1 MPDNI
6 LESTLNLSLIES
18 TFGSLLG
25 NYDYKKANT
34 FNAIV
39 ASSAPKASAPMSDT
53 DKSSGA
59 TSRTG
64 IITGVGKTSTCG
76 VVIDEYPFIDEQVR
90 LKLTAQSTRA
100 RIITVEGIDGA
111 GKTTG
116 AKIIAEKLAD
126 MGYKVLNITTEKLT
140 DESKAIRQ
148 LFISGALGN
157 ATVDVMGMLVS
168 AYLNSIITTQV
179 HPNLDRYD
187 YIIMDR
193 SYISTLVYQR
203 HSIIG
208 AQCAGFIEDQLPLDI
223 VFLFDID
230 PVQAAMRLEANG
242 KELDHFEMG
251 NIVVKG
257 TERRYWYNQMF
268 IRKRPNYMA
277 KVNANKSLEWVTNR
291 LHEQCELI
299 VSKSVGKV
307 WFNEV

>member
-1 MPDNI
+1 MPDNV
-6 LESTLNLSLIES
+6 LESALNLSLIQSE
-18 TFGSLLG
+18 GESLLG
-25 NYDYKKANT
+25 NYGYKKANT
-34 FNAIV
+34 SKVIV
-39 ASSAPKASAPMSDT
+39 ASNVSKDSVSKEATRQPPIT
-53 DKSSGA
+53 NTVKSSDV
-59 TSRTG
+59 TG
-64 IITGVGKTSTCG
+64 
-76 VVIDEYPFIDEQVR
+76 
-90 LKLTAQSTRA
+90 RA

-148 LFISGALGN
+148 LFISGAMGN

-168 AYLNSIITTQV
+168 AYLHSIVTTQV
-179 HPNLDRYD
+179 HPNLNRYD

-193 SYISTLVYQR
+193 SFISTLVYQR
-203 HSIIG
+203 HSIIS
-208 AQCAGFIEDQLPLDI
+208 AQCAGFIEDRLPLDI

-251 NIVVKG
+251 NIVEKG

-268 IRKRPNYMA
+268 IRKRPNYMV
-277 KVNANKSLEWVTNR
+277 KINANKSLDWVTKR

>member
-1 MPDNI
+1 MPENV
-6 LESTLNLSLIES
+6 LESALNLSLIQPE
-18 TFGSLLG
+18 GESLLG

-34 FNAIV
+34 SNAIV
-39 ASSAPKASAPMSDT
+39 ASTVSKDSASKDVSGKVPMTDT
-53 DKSSGA
+53 DKSSDVNA
-59 TSRTG
+59 TG
-64 IITGVGKTSTCG
+64 I
-76 VVIDEYPFIDEQVR
+76 VIDEYPFIDEQVR
-90 LKLTAQSTRA
+90 LKLTAQNANA

-126 MGYKVLNITTEKLT
+126 MGYKVLNLTTEKLT

-148 LFISGALGN
+148 LFISGAMGN

-168 AYLNSIITTQV
+168 AYLHSIVTTQV
-179 HPNLDRYD
+179 HPNLNRYD

-193 SYISTLVYQR
+193 SFISTLVYQR
-203 HSIIG
+203 HSIIS
-208 AQCAGFIEDQLPLDI
+208 AQCADFIEDQLPLDI

-242 KELDHFEMG
+242 KQLDHFETG
-251 NIVVKG
+251 NIVEKG

-268 IRKRPNYMA
+268 IRKRPNYMV
-277 KVNANKSLEWVTNR
+277 KVNASKSLDWVTKR

-307 WFNEV
+307 WFNEI

>member
-1 MPDNI
+1 MPDNV

-18 TFGSLLG
+18 TNESLLG

-39 ASSAPKASAPMSDT
+39 ASSAPKASASKDATRQPPIT
-53 DKSSGA
+53 NTVKSSDV
-59 TSRTG
+59 TG
-64 IITGVGKTSTCG
+64 
-76 VVIDEYPFIDEQVR
+76 
-90 LKLTAQSTRA
+90 RA

-193 SYISTLVYQR
+193 SFISTLVYQR

>member
-1 MPDNI
+1 MPQ
-6 LESTLNLSLIES
+6 NLLDTTSNLIS
-18 TFGSLLG
+18 VPLDPDALTGD
-25 NYDYKKANT
+25 YDYKKANT
-34 FNAIV
+34 VQLISPF
-39 ASSAPKASAPMSDT
+39 SS
-53 DKSSGA
+53 
-59 TSRTG
+59 
-64 IITGVGKTSTCG
+64 VQ
-76 VVIDEYPFIDEQVR
+76 EQV
-90 LKLTAQSTRA
+90 STKGVKRPIVKNTIKPNENGGRA

-148 LFISGALGN
+148 LFISGAMGN
-157 ATVDVMGMLVS
+157 ATVDAMGMLVS

-193 SYISTLVYQR
+193 SFISTLVYQR

-230 PVQAAMRLEANG
+230 PVQATMRLEANG

-251 NIVVKG
+251 NIVEKG

-268 IRKRPNYMA
+268 IRKRPNYMV

>member
-1 MPDNI
+1 MPENV
-6 LESTLNLSLIES
+6 LESALNLSLIQSE
-18 TFGSLLG
+18 GESLLG

-34 FNAIV
+34 SNAIV
-39 ASSAPKASAPMSDT
+39 ASTVSKDSVSKDATRQPPIT
-53 DKSSGA
+53 NTVKSSDV
-59 TSRTG
+59 TG
-64 IITGVGKTSTCG
+64 
-76 VVIDEYPFIDEQVR
+76 
-90 LKLTAQSTRA
+90 RA

-140 DESKAIRQ
+140 DESKVIRQ
-148 LFISGALGN
+148 LFISGAMGN

-168 AYLNSIITTQV
+168 AYLHSIVTTQV
-179 HPNLDRYD
+179 HPNLNRYD

-193 SYISTLVYQR
+193 SFISTLVYQR
-203 HSIIG
+203 HSIIS

-242 KELDHFEMG
+242 KQLDHFETG
-251 NIVVKG
+251 NIVEKG

-268 IRKRPNYMA
+268 IRKRPNYMV
-277 KVNANKSLEWVTNR
+277 KVNANKSLDWVTNR

-307 WFNEV
+307 WFNEI

>member
-1 MPDNI
+1 MPENV
-6 LESTLNLSLIES
+6 LESVINLSLIQPE
-18 TFGSLLG
+18 GESLLG
-25 NYDYKKANT
+25 NYDYKEANT
-34 FNAIV
+34 SNAIV
-39 ASSAPKASAPMSDT
+39 ASNVSKDSASKDATRQPPIT
-53 DKSSGA
+53 NTVKSSDV
-59 TSRTG
+59 TG
-64 IITGVGKTSTCG
+64 
-76 VVIDEYPFIDEQVR
+76 
-90 LKLTAQSTRA
+90 RA

-148 LFISGALGN
+148 LFISGALAN
-157 ATVDVMGMLVS
+157 AHVDVMGMLVS
-168 AYLNSIITTQV
+168 AYIHSIVTAQV
-179 HPNLDRYD
+179 YPNMERYD

-193 SYISTLVYQR
+193 SFISTLVYQR

-208 AQCAGFIEDQLPLDI
+208 AQCADFIEDHLPLDI

-251 NIVVKG
+251 NIVEKG
-257 TERRYWYNQMF
+257 AERRYWYNQVF
-268 IRKRPNYMA
+268 IRKRPNYMV
-277 KVNANKSLEWVTNR
+277 KINASKSLEWVTTR

-299 VSKSVGKV
+299 VGKSTDKV
-307 WFNEV
+307 WCTEI